1 MIVDSSSGT
10 SHKQEKSNILVTV
23 RVRPLNSK
31 EKQFIESESESNFP
45 EIDSISNN
53 NSFGKKIINVID
65 RNILVFDPLN
75 SNNKELFRIPSH
87 NNRRNKD
94 IRYGFDHVFDENST
108 QQEVFENTTKFLID
122 DVLNGY
128 ITIFDSI

>member
-1 MIVDSSSGT
+1 
-10 SHKQEKSNILVTV
+10 
-23 RVRPLNSK
+23 
-31 EKQFIESESESNFP
+31 
-45 EIDSISNN
+45 
-53 NSFGKKIINVID
+53 
-65 RNILVFDPLN
+65 LVFDPLN

-128 ITIFDSI
+128 NATVFAYGATGCGKTYTITGTAKDPGIIPRTMNELFNKIEE

>member
-1 MIVDSSSGT
+1 MIVDST
-10 SHKQEKSNILVTV
+10 SNNIQKKAKSNILVTV

-31 EKQFIESESESNFP
+31 EKQFLEPENEGSFP
-45 EIDSISNN
+45 EIETNGNYSQNN
-53 NSFGKKIINVID
+53 RLGRKIINVID

-75 SNNKELFRIPSH
+75 SNSKQLFKIPSH

-94 IRYGFDHVFDENST
+94 IRYAFDQVFDENCT

-128 ITIFDSI
+128 IL